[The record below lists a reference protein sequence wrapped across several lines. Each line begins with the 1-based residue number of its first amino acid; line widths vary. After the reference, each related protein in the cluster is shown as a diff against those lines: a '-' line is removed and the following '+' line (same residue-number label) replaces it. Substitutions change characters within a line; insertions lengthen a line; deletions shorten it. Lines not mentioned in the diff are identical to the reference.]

1 MSEQQ
6 PSDVHEGADMDEETP
21 ALPASAED
29 RKAAAALSSVAAASG
44 DDYYDQGGDH
54 AAKQVD
60 QEALGRAM
68 KRLDISGAATAA
80 GGASARGSAGGSGGR
95 GGAVGGDN
103 RGGGRGPAPAADA
116 ADNIGAGATT
126 AAGSG
131 KMTSAEEEE
140 EAERI
145 RRKAIKVDQA
155 DVSLLVDE
163 LELSKTKATDLLK
176 AHEGNAVQA
185 MRAYVTTAA

>member
-1 MSEQQ
+1 
-6 PSDVHEGADMDEETP
+6 
-21 ALPASAED
+21 
-29 RKAAAALSSVAAASG
+29 
-44 DDYYDQGGDH
+44 
-54 AAKQVD
+54 
-60 QEALGRAM
+60 
-68 KRLDISGAATAA
+68 
-80 GGASARGSAGGSGGR
+80 
-95 GGAVGGDN
+95 
-103 RGGGRGPAPAADA
+103 
-116 ADNIGAGATT
+116 
-126 AAGSG
+126 
-131 KMTSAEEEE
+131 MTSAEEEE